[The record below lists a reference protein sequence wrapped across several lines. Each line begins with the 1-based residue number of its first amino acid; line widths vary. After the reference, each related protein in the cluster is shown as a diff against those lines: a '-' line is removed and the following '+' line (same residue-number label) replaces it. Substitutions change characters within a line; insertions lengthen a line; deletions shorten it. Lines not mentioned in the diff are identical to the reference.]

1 MLRLGILFVFLVV
14 CLINIGLVASTP
26 TFKPSNKTEPAYYDY
41 DEFEIDDYPS
51 DYYYY
56 DVSLNKVVENEDD
69 AKLSDDDLMYKLD
82 DVHSDLGDREQV
94 HEIKNGQTIILD
106 ANSFPVIKAA
116 GMEPTT
122 KVKNSQH
129 DQNDKLHMQLTT
141 MSKEEKKRL
150 VVEKT
155 VISEDAFLNMSY
167 VLIGSIGIMA
177 ILLGMILVVLRQ
189 RRMNKTQHVQKSKIV
204 AQKEYISVEQVSF
217 QHFEIFHLLHKTNF

>member
-1 MLRLGILFVFLVV
+1 MLRLGIIFVFLVV
-14 CLINIGLVASTP
+14 SLIAIEVVASTP

-41 DEFEIDDYPS
+41 DEFEINDYPS

-56 DVSLNKVVENEDD
+56 DISLNKVVENEDD

-82 DVHSDLGDREQV
+82 DVDSDLDDREQV
-94 HEIKNGQTIILD
+94 HEIKNAQTIILD
-106 ANSFPVIKAA
+106 VNSFPVIKAA
-116 GMEPTT
+116 AGMESTT

-129 DQNDKLHMQLTT
+129 DQNDKLLMQLTT

-155 VISEDAFLNMSY
+155 VISEDTFLNMSY

-177 ILLGMILVVLRQ
+177 ILLAMILVVLRQ
-189 RRMNKTQHVQKSKIV
+189 KRVNRTQHVQKTKIV
-204 AQKEYISVEQVSF
+204 AQKEYISVEQVNF
-217 QHFEIFHLLHKTNF
+217 DILNLLIY